1 MISPSMDK
9 WHTPIPYLFP
19 HKGQSATLSKGEKK
33 GHCKELGER
42 CHPILIDLE
51 SHHVLQFT
59 TQLYILAH
67 YLGWLGNFLDK
78 HDQWIVINKYILIFR
93 FYYNKS

>member
-19 HKGQSATLSKGEKK
+19 HKGQSATLSKDEKK

-42 CHPILIDLE
+42 CHPIFDRLGI
-51 SHHVLQFT
+51 SSCFAIHHSIIYPCTLFGM
-59 TQLYILAH
+59 I
-67 YLGWLGNFLDK
+67 G
-78 HDQWIVINKYILIFR
+78 
-93 FYYNKS
+93 